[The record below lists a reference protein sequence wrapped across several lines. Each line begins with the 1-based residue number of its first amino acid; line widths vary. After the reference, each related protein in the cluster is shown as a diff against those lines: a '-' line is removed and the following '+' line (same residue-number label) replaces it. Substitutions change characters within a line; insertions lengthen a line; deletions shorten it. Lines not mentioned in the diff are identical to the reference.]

1 MTIVPSAALERRR
14 VRLVTIRVKVKPS
27 SRQSALEPTSDG
39 QWLARLRSP
48 PVDGRANRELVELV
62 AERFACPKSA
72 VSIKSGAGSRLK
84 VVTIDR

>member
-1 MTIVPSAALERRR
+1 M
-14 VRLVTIRVKVKPS
+14 
-27 SRQSALEPTSDG
+27 SDG